1 MRMHPCRIAVALAMD
16 LLVAGLAAA
25 AEPIRAD
32 DAADLVRFG
41 TEMARKGNWREAL
54 FRWEQASRI
63 EPDSSRIANNL
74 AVAQEVLGDRE
85 AARSWYAKALE
96 LTPGDKVIRENVERA
111 SRSWKR
117 AGGEPLPPPPVAEG
131 ESKNKK
137 KSRDTV
143 EVAVELAIPPRVDVS
158 GMKTLLV
165 ASFLV
170 EENDLLDS
178 NREIVRFIR
187 SEFRKRS
194 ALLVLDVTPPP
205 AVPEQT
211 LEDMASN
218 AAFWSHMGREY
229 GADLI
234 VSGMMRYIRRDA
246 SGFQDVDIVSEE
258 TGQKVRQTRFVEQE
272 QFTFEVD
279 LLFFR
284 GGTGE
289 LLHKDRLRRE
299 ATFPGLA
306 NDPITAFYRLSETIA
321 ADVRAVV
328 SPRSVS
334 DARVLFRG

>member
-1 MRMHPCRIAVALAMD
+1 MRMHQCQIAVALAMV
-16 LLVAGLAAA
+16 LLVVAFAAM
-25 AEPIRAD
+25 AEPVRTD
-32 DAADLVRFG
+32 DAGDLVRFG
-41 TEMARKGNWREAL
+41 AEMAQKGNWREAM
-54 FRWEQASRI
+54 FRWEQASKI
-63 EPDSSRIANNL
+63 SPDSGRIANNL

-85 AARSWYAKALE
+85 AARVLYRKALD
-96 LTPGDKVIRENVERA
+96 LAPGDPVIQENVARA

-117 AGGEPLPPPPVAEG
+117 AGGEPIPTPPAAGG
-131 ESKNKK
+131 ERKK
-137 KSRDTV
+137 KNRDTV
-143 EVAVELAIPPRVDVS
+143 EVAVELAVPPRVDVS
-158 GMKTLLV
+158 GMKSLLV

-194 ALLVLDVTPPP
+194 ALQVLDVTPPP

-211 LEDMASN
+211 LEDMAAN

-229 GADLI
+229 GADVI
-234 VSGMMRYIRRDA
+234 VSGMMRYTRLDA

-272 QFTFEVD
+272 QFTFDVD

-284 GGTGE
+284 GSSGD
-289 LLHKDRLRRE
+289 LLFKDRLRRE

-328 SPRSVS
+328 APRSVS